1 MIKRRCSPFETALFY
16 ICGKKMKLKQYI
28 DSRYNKTAF
37 YTIITAVI
45 IFILCMIISHS
56 GGFFQKI
63 STVIGLVLKPII
75 FGGVIA
81 YLLEPVIQK
90 IAKLIH
96 GNSARPIAVAIT
108 FILILVLLAGT
119 LVIIG
124 VMIRKQAGNI
134 HIDDLASAVSSVT
147 GQISE
152 ITTKVQTWLKENS
165 GVVGES
171 IGTFI
176 GWISSTSDAASTLL
190 FSVIFSIYFL
200 LDSENIGGYWS
211 RVLNLFTDAEFRRKA
226 GEILADADHCFSAYI
241 RGKFLD
247 AVLVFV
253 MITLAMFIYRVPYA
267 FVIGLFT
274 AVGNLIPF
282 VGPIG
287 GILALL
293 VICLSEGLMSKFI
306 IGTIILIVLMQIDA
320 NVFNPKLVSSS
331 ISIHPLLLF
340 AAMIAGGAIGGI
352 IGMLVSAPVAATLKI
367 EFDKYIDRKEKEKGI
382 S

>member
-1 MIKRRCSPFETALFY
+1 
-16 ICGKKMKLKQYI
+16 MKLKENI
-28 DSRYNKTAF
+28 DSRYNRIAF

-45 IFILCMIISHS
+45 IFILCTIISHS
-56 GGFFQKI
+56 GGFFQKL
-63 STVIGLVLKPII
+63 STVIGLVLKPVI
-75 FGGVIA
+75 FGGIIA
-81 YLLEPVIQK
+81 YLLEPAIQK
-90 IAKLIH
+90 IEKPIH
-96 GNSARPIAVAIT
+96 GNAARPIAVAIV
-108 FILILVLLAGT
+108 FILILGSLAGT
-119 LVIIG
+119 LAILG
-124 VMIRKQAGNI
+124 RMIENQSENI
-134 HIDDLASAVSSVT
+134 RADDLPSVIT
-147 GQISE
+147 LANSQLSE
-152 ITTKVQTWLKENS
+152 ITTKVQTWLHENS
-165 GVVGES
+165 GVIGES
-171 IGTFI
+171 IAKFT

-190 FSVIFSIYFL
+190 FAVIFSIYFL

-247 AVLVFV
+247 ALLVLV
-253 MITLAMFIYRVPYA
+253 MITLAMFLYRVPYA

-274 AVGNLIPF
+274 AIGNLIPF

-293 VICLSEGLMSKFI
+293 VVCLSEGLMSKFI
-306 IGTIILIVLMQIDA
+306 IGTVILIVLMQIDA

-340 AAMIAGGAIGGI
+340 AAMIAGGAIGGV

-367 EFDKYIDRKEKEKGI
+367 EFDKYLDRKEKEKGI